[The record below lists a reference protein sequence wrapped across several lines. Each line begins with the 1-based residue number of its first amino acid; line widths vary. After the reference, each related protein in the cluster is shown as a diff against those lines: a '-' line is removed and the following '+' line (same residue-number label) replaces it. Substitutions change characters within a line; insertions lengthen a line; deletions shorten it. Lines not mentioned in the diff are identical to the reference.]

1 VAGAVRIPAMT
12 STIVVLA
19 CFAVYFA
26 GYLLYSRFLA
36 EQVFSLRPDAVTPA
50 HSMED
55 GVDYVPTRPLVLFGH
70 HYASITG
77 LSPMLGPAIAVVW
90 GWLPAMIWVVAGS
103 ILIGC
108 VHDFGALVISVRARG
123 LSIGAIA
130 EGLIG
135 KRAKSLMHA
144 IIFFA
149 IALAMGVF
157 AYVVGLL
164 FSADY
169 YPESV
174 VPSGAILAAAMLIGW
189 LVRKR
194 GRSLMPL
201 VAIAFVVTLAVVV
214 ASPSMPVRWASSAG
228 WTWVLLAYAWL
239 ASVLPVWS
247 LLQPRDFLNSLL
259 LYLGLG
265 LTYVGFFILRPE
277 FAAPMV
283 DAHPVGAPPMYPF
296 VFIVIACGAAS
307 GFHSLVSSGTTAK
320 QLDRETDA
328 RPIGYGAMIGESL
341 LGLAAVLACTAGFVS
356 PAAWKHHYADWA
368 SIQGL
373 GSSMSAFIEGAT
385 RFVAVVGLPE
395 QTARTLIAVVVV
407 SFALTTLD
415 SATRLLRYNI
425 EEIATS
431 IRFPPLQNRYLSSTL
446 AVVAISFF
454 AFYRIE
460 GQSAGLVLWQLFGS
474 TNQLLAGL
482 ALLTVSL
489 YLMQRRRFALPF
501 LLPMV
506 FMMITTL
513 IAMTIKLLSFWRD
526 GNSTLLFVGGAITF
540 IALWLVVEAALAI
553 RRYNRTPPETRLEI
567 ALPDD

>member
-1 VAGAVRIPAMT
+1 MAMT
-12 STIVVLA
+12 SILVVLA
-19 CFAVYFA
+19 CFGFYLA
-26 GYLLYSRFLA
+26 GYLFYSKFLA
-36 EQVFSLRPDAVTPA
+36 QKVFALRSDAVTPA
-50 HSMED
+50 HALQD
-55 GVDYVPTRPLVLFGH
+55 GIDYVPTRPIVLFGH

-90 GWLPAMIWVVAGS
+90 GWLPAMLWVVFGA

-108 VHDFGALVISVRARG
+108 VHDFGALVISVRAKG

-135 KRAKSLMHA
+135 PRAKSLMHA

-174 VPSGAILAAAMLIGW
+174 VPSAVILAAALLIGW

-194 GRSLMPL
+194 GHRLMPL
-201 VAIAFVVTLAVVV
+201 IAIAFIVILIVVV
-214 ASPSMPVRWASSAG
+214 ASPNLPVRWGSSGG
-228 WTWVLLAYAWL
+228 WTWILLAYAWL

-259 LYLGLG
+259 LYVGLG
-265 LTYVGFFILRPE
+265 LAYLGFFILRPE
-277 FAAPMV
+277 FASPIV
-283 DAHPVGAPPMYPF
+283 DTHPAGAPPMYPF

-320 QLDRETDA
+320 QLDREPHA
-328 RPIGYGAMIGESL
+328 RPIGYGAMLGESL

-356 PAAWKHHYADWA
+356 PTAWRHHYADWD

-373 GSSMSAFIEGAT
+373 GSSMTAFIEGAT
-385 RFVAVVGLPE
+385 RFVSTVGLPE

-425 EEIATS
+425 EEIGTS
-431 IRFPPLQNRYLSSTL
+431 IRFVPFQNRYLSSTM
-446 AVVAISFF
+446 AVAAISFF

-460 GQSAGLVLWQLFGS
+460 GRSAGLVLWQLFGS

-489 YLMQRRRFALPF
+489 YLLQRRRFALPY

-506 FMMITTL
+506 FMMVTTL
-513 IAMTIKLLSFWRD
+513 IAMITKLISFWTD
-526 GNSTLLFVGGAITF
+526 GNNTLLFVGGAITF
-540 IALWLVVEAALAI
+540 IALWLVVESALAVRRFI
-553 RRYNRTPPETRLEI
+553 RSPAEEDLDI
-567 ALPDD
+567 ALPDGSHHRES

>member
-1 VAGAVRIPAMT
+1 MAGMT
-12 STIVVLA
+12 STLVVLA

-26 GYLLYSRFLA
+26 GYLFYSKFLA
-36 EQVFSLRPDAVTPA
+36 TQVFSLRPDAVTPA

-90 GWLPAMIWVVAGS
+90 GWLPAMLWVVFGS

-108 VHDFGALVISVRARG
+108 VHDFGALVISVRAKG

-130 EGLIG
+130 EGLMG
-135 KRAKSLMHA
+135 RRAKSLMHA

-174 VPSGAILAAAMLIGW
+174 VPSGAILVAALIIGW
-189 LVRKR
+189 LVRRR
-194 GRSLMPL
+194 GRKLMPL
-201 VAIAFVVTLAVVV
+201 IAVAFVVILGTVI
-214 ASPSMPVRWASSAG
+214 ASPYLPVRWASSSG
-228 WTWVLLAYAWL
+228 WTWILLAYAWF

-265 LTYVGFFILRPE
+265 LTYIGFFVLRPE
-277 FAAPMV
+277 FAAPVV
-283 DAHPVGAPPMYPF
+283 DAHPAGAPPLYPF

-320 QLDRETDA
+320 QLDKEPQA
-328 RPIGYGAMIGESL
+328 RPIGYGAMVGESL

-373 GSSMSAFIEGAT
+373 GNSMSAFIEGAT
-385 RFVAVVGLPE
+385 RFVSVVGLPE
-395 QTARTLIAVVVV
+395 ETARTLIAVVVV

-425 EEIATS
+425 EEIASS
-431 IRFPPLQNRYLSSTL
+431 IRFAPLQNRYISSTL
-446 AVVAISFF
+446 AVVAIAFF
-454 AFYRIE
+454 AFYRVE

-489 YLMQRRRFALPF
+489 YLLQRGRFALPY
-501 LLPMV
+501 LVPMV
-506 FMMITTL
+506 FMMVTTL
-513 IAMTIKLLSFWRD
+513 IAMISKLLSFWRD
-526 GNSTLLFVGGAITF
+526 GNMTLLFVGGAITF
-540 IALWLVVEAALAI
+540 IALWLVVEAVLAVS
-553 RRYNRTPPETRLEI
+553 RYARTPPVKSLDI
-567 ALPDD
+567 SLPGPS

>member
-1 VAGAVRIPAMT
+1 MT
-12 STIVVLA
+12 SIIAVLV
-19 CFAVYFA
+19 CFAAYFA
-26 GYLLYSRFLA
+26 GYLFYSRFLA
-36 EQVFSLRPDAVTPA
+36 KKVFALRPDAVTPA
-50 HSMED
+50 HQLED
-55 GVDYVPTRPLVLFGH
+55 GIDYVPTRPIVLFGH

-90 GWLPAMIWVVAGS
+90 GWLPAMLWVVLGS

-130 EGLIG
+130 EGLMG
-135 KRAKSLMHA
+135 PRAKTLMHA

-164 FSADY
+164 FSTDY

-174 VPSGAILAAAMLIGW
+174 VPSGTILIAALLIGW
-189 LVRKR
+189 LVRRR
-194 GRSLMPL
+194 GKNLMPL
-201 VAIAFVVTLAVVV
+201 ISIAFVLILIIVA
-214 ASPSMPVRWASSAG
+214 ASPALPVRWASSGG

-259 LYLGLG
+259 LYVGLG
-265 LTYVGFFILRPE
+265 LTYIGFFVLRPE
-277 FAAPMV
+277 FAAPVV
-283 DAHPVGAPPMYPF
+283 DPNPVGAPPMYPF

-320 QLDRETDA
+320 QLDRETHA

-341 LGLAAVLACTAGFVS
+341 LGLAAVLACTAGFIS
-356 PAAWKHHYADWA
+356 PNAWRHHYADWD

-373 GSSMSAFIEGAT
+373 GSSMTAFIEGAT
-385 RFVAVVGLPE
+385 RFVSIVGLPE

-425 EEIATS
+425 EEIGTS
-431 IRFPPLQNRYLSSTL
+431 IRFTPFRNRYLSSTL
-446 AVVAISFF
+446 AVAAISFF

-460 GQSAGLVLWQLFGS
+460 GRSAGLVLWQLFGS

-489 YLMQRRRFALPF
+489 YLLQRRRFALPY

-513 IAMTIKLLSFWRD
+513 IAMTTKLLSFWRE
-526 GNSTLLFVGGAITF
+526 GNNTLLFVGGAITF
-540 IALWLVVEAALAI
+540 IAAWLVVEAVLAVI
-553 RRYNRTPPETRLEI
+553 RYTRRPAEKELDI
-567 ALPDD
+567 VLPDQ